1 MNYNGGISIEPHMD
15 SVFHD
20 PDSGA
25 ASFEERYKIYIEY
38 GKRLMGLL
46 ENIDYR
52 PSPFV
57 SQ

>member
-1 MNYNGGISIEPHMD
+1 MEESPSSLIWA

-20 PDSGA
+20 PDAGA
-25 ASFEERYKIYIEY
+25 ASFEESYKIYIEY
-38 GKRLMGLL
+38 GKRVMGLL

-57 SQ
+57 S